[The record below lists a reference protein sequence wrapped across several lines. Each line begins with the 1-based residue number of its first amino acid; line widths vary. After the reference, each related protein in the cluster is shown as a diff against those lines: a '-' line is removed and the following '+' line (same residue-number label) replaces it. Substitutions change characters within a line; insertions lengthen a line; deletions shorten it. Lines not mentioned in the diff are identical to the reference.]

1 MPSIWVYDLE
11 SEKVLHRFEIPKSIF
26 VQGVRGMASITI
38 DVDAND
44 CQNAY
49 GYLPDL
55 DTFNVYVYRLLN
67 EIQIIGMAD
76 SKRFVLIY

>member
-11 SEKVLHRFEIPKSIF
+11 KDEVLHRFEIPENIF

-38 DVDAND
+38 DVHSND

-55 DTFNVYVYRLLN
+55 DTYNIYVYR
-67 EIQIIGMAD
+67 
-76 SKRFVLIY
+76 

>member
-11 SEKVLHRFEIPKSIF
+11 EDEVLHRFEIPKRIF

-38 DVDAND
+38 DVDSND
-44 CQNAY
+44 CENAF

-55 DTFNVYVYRLLN
+55 DTYNVYVYR
-67 EIQIIGMAD
+67 
-76 SKRFVLIY
+76 